1 MFEKLLTPS
10 DVGKLN
16 RLVIPK
22 QHAERYFPLDGDST
36 ERGLLLSFEDESGR
50 VWWFRYSYWTSSQSY
65 VLTKGWSR
73 FVKEKKLDAGDVVL
87 FERPRFVGRDH
98 FYIACRRQSPPP
110 AHAITVPDG
119 AEPPNPVYHAAA
131 CSDPASNSVRQEC
144 LLHEGKLWYTAQYR
158 GITKTTTRNS
168 LVASMYRRAEER
180 SNAERDETI
189 ETLRRKF
196 GLRAGAG
203 ATAYD
208 LSLMVLARKC
218 FELSAIGIYVSA
230 ISSFASCHDSHPDT
244 ACDYT
249 FGRWVWDE
257 GRRLDAYTEDCPF
270 LDPGF
275 QCRRNGRNDSSYLY
289 WRWQPHG
296 CDLPRFNATEMLER
310 SRNGKI
316 IFAGDSIGRNQW
328 ESFLC
333 MLAKGV
339 QNKSSIYEKYGNPI
353 TKHKGFLS
361 MVFHD
366 YNLTVEYY
374 RAPFLAAVG
383 RPPPASPDHV
393 RAAIHLDALHW
404 LCKHWVDADLLVLNA
419 GHWWNDKKTIAA
431 GLYFQVGEEI
441 QTTMDVKEAFRL
453 TLETVKLWTFNN
465 LHLQKSHVFFRNH
478 SPIHFRQA
486 ISLGSATKIAEIK
499 AHDMN

>member
-1 MFEKLLTPS
+1 MDQRPPQASPPHHRPFFLPSRPYLFKGHSTAYTISCLLLLFSFLLLLHFLTP
-10 DVGKLN
+10 LQ
-16 RLVIPK
+16 P
-22 QHAERYFPLDGDST
+22 F
-36 ERGLLLSFEDESGR
+36 LLLR
-50 VWWFRYSYWTSSQSY
+50 
-65 VLTKGWSR
+65 
-73 FVKEKKLDAGDVVL
+73 
-87 FERPRFVGRDH
+87 
-98 FYIACRRQSPPP
+98 IA
-110 AHAITVPDG
+110 
-119 AEPPNPVYHAAA
+119 
-131 CSDPASNSVRQEC
+131 
-144 LLHEGKLWYTAQYR
+144 
-158 GITKTTTRNS
+158 
-168 LVASMYRRAEER
+168 R
-180 SNAERDETI
+180 S
-189 ETLRRKF
+189 
-196 GLRAGAG
+196 
-203 ATAYD
+203 
-208 LSLMVLARKC
+208 
-218 FELSAIGIYVSA
+218 
-230 ISSFASCHDSHPDT
+230 HDSHPDT

-296 CDLPRFNATEMLER
+296 CDLPRFNASEMLER

-333 MLAKGV
+333 MLAKAV

-366 YNLTVEYY
+366 HNLTVEYY

-404 LCKHWVDADLLVLNA
+404 QCKRWIDADVLVLNA
-419 GHWWNDKKTIAA
+419 GHWWNEKKTIDA
-431 GLYFQVGEEI
+431 
-441 QTTMDVKEAFRL
+441 
-453 TLETVKLWTFNN
+453 
-465 LHLQKSHVFFRNH
+465 
-478 SPIHFRQA
+478 
-486 ISLGSATKIAEIK
+486 
-499 AHDMN
+499 

>member
-1 MFEKLLTPS
+1 MDQPPPQASPPHHRLFFLPSPTHLFKGHSTAYTISSLLLLFSFLLLLHFLTP
-10 DVGKLN
+10 LQ
-16 RLVIPK
+16 P
-22 QHAERYFPLDGDST
+22 F
-36 ERGLLLSFEDESGR
+36 LLLR
-50 VWWFRYSYWTSSQSY
+50 
-65 VLTKGWSR
+65 
-73 FVKEKKLDAGDVVL
+73 
-87 FERPRFVGRDH
+87 
-98 FYIACRRQSPPP
+98 IA
-110 AHAITVPDG
+110 
-119 AEPPNPVYHAAA
+119 
-131 CSDPASNSVRQEC
+131 
-144 LLHEGKLWYTAQYR
+144 
-158 GITKTTTRNS
+158 
-168 LVASMYRRAEER
+168 R
-180 SNAERDETI
+180 S
-189 ETLRRKF
+189 
-196 GLRAGAG
+196 
-203 ATAYD
+203 
-208 LSLMVLARKC
+208 
-218 FELSAIGIYVSA
+218 
-230 ISSFASCHDSHPDT
+230 HDSHPDT

-257 GRRLDAYTEDCPF
+257 ARPLDAYTEDCPF

-296 CDLPRFNATEMLER
+296 CDLPRFNASEMLER

-333 MLAKGV
+333 MLAKAV

-366 YNLTVEYY
+366 HNLTVEYY

-383 RPPPASPDHV
+383 RRPPASPDHV

-404 LCKHWVDADLLVLNA
+404 QCKHWVDADVLILNA
-419 GHWWNDKKTIAA
+419 GHWWNDKKTIDV

-441 QTTMDVKEAFRL
+441 QTAMDVKEAFRR

-465 LHLQKSHVFFRNH
+465 LHLRKSHVFFRNH
-478 SPIHFRQA
+478 SPIHFSNGTWDNGGSCTA
-486 ISLGSATKIAEIK
+486 FTEPEKDPAALGPEPWNNRVIADTVEGMKSGGRKVQLLNITYLTEFRKDAHPSAHREPGTPTDAPEDCSHWCLPGVPDTWNQLLYAYLLMMEYDTRKK
-499 AHDMN
+499 NV